1 MLLLQPRPSSSFFLR
16 DFARI
21 GKGKSLAR
29 VRPAFR
35 APPRP
40 LREEARTDFAAF
52 RTVVFINLETGARFE
67 TLDLGFSII
76 HYSLR
81 RLLVII

>member
-35 APPRP
+35 APPRL
-40 LREEARTDFAAF
+40 LREEARTDAAF

-76 HYSLR
+76 HYSL
-81 RLLVII
+81 VDY